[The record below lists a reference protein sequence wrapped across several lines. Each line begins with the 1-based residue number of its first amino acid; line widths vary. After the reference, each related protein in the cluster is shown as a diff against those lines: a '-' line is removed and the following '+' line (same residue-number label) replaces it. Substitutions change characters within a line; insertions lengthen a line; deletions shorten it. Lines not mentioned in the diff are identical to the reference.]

1 MFVVSLTYTV
11 ALSEVDQYIDA
22 HIAYLEKQ
30 YAEGHFLASGRKV
43 PRTGGIILAR
53 ANDRAHLDAILRED
67 PFYQAGVADY
77 DVMEFEPSMAA
88 EGLDGLLDN

>member
-30 YAEGHFLASGRKV
+30 YAEGYFLASGRKV

-53 ANDRAHLDAILRED
+53 ANDRAHLDAILRKD

-77 DVMEFEPSMAA
+77 DIMEFEPSMTA
-88 EGLDGLLDN
+88 EGLDALKR

>member
-77 DVMEFEPSMAA
+77 DIMEFEPSMTA

>member
-53 ANDRAHLDAILRED
+53 ANDPAHLDAILRED

-77 DVMEFEPSMAA
+77 DVMEFEPSMTA